1 MPALLGYLVA
11 VAVFFGSGYLG
22 LAWLAAPDD
31 TSTHQR
37 SSDQSTSH
45 SPNVSSKKPTASVAD
60 AKEAGVGTKA
70 ETTPE
75 GNPVPPG
82 KGLQDVAVASDS
94 SGKVQKPDALPTG
107 GCKPIGLTANGEMV
121 FPLQCRELVERQRGP
136 AASLPSVQ
144 TAPAPAQN
152 EVQDSG
158 THKRNDKSDNAVI
171 GAATQ
176 PGTSAERK
184 LVEEN
189 DKTKPPNTSKSESN
203 RKGADQAATSPNEV
217 APDDGLA
224 SSPAK
229 RTGQRSAVDAK
240 PKKAEKPRPGP
251 EPERSK
257 LVMMTLETIEF
268 PDGHRE
274 QRLVPLKHS
283 PRKAVQSDWYNPLG
297 LR

>member
-1 MPALLGYLVA
+1 LPLPELPQVFHPNLIKAIFVPSVPMRLSLSSYRKGWRAL
-11 VAVFFGSGYLG
+11 S
-22 LAWLAAPDD
+22 
-31 TSTHQR
+31 QR
-37 SSDQSTSH
+37 RLSDQDC
-45 SPNVSSKKPTASVAD
+45 PKPLARIAAD
-60 AKEAGVGTKA
+60 
-70 ETTPE
+70 
-75 GNPVPPG
+75 
-82 KGLQDVAVASDS
+82 
-94 SGKVQKPDALPTG
+94 
-107 GCKPIGLTANGEMV
+107 
-121 FPLQCRELVERQRGP
+121 RG
-136 AASLPSVQ
+136 
-144 TAPAPAQN
+144 
-152 EVQDSG
+152 
-158 THKRNDKSDNAVI
+158 
-171 GAATQ
+171 TQ

-184 LVEEN
+184 PVEEN

-217 APDDGLA
+217 APHDGLA

-283 PRKAVQSDWYNPLG
+283 PRTAVQSDWYNPLG